1 MSESPSRN
9 GQAKLSLPS
18 GEKVGGGIPWKLKEA
33 FASFGSSG
41 PRLFFAP
48 GRINLIGAH
57 LDYNGGSVLPVPI
70 QQGTYAAIA
79 LRKDHRIRLKSLD
92 FAEEFD
98 LDGKALPPASQLG
111 WAAYPIGVW
120 LEAREMGH
128 PLMGFDLVLGGD
140 LKRGSGLSSSASLEV
155 VMGLAL
161 LECAEQC
168 VDLEE
173 LAMLGFRAEN
183 GFVGVKCGIMDQFAS
198 ALGQSGKALYLNC
211 ATREHRHV
219 PLGEDLEI
227 LVLDT
232 HKPRELVGSEF
243 NLRVEQCHEA
253 LAVLRVGTPEIGH
266 LAAFSL
272 EDVERARAELGA
284 VLFKRA
290 RHVVTEVD
298 RIERAVGALER
309 GDLEE
314 FGSLVYASH
323 QSCRDDYEVSCPEL
337 DFLVEGVCQAD
348 GVLGARLT
356 GAGFGGCLIA
366 LARPGAFGRE
376 EERRLAGAY
385 DRAFGRP
392 LTVQHLQLGAAPH
405 ELDLG

>member
-1 MSESPSRN
+1 MSESPPRN
-9 GQAKLSLPS
+9 DQTKLSLPTG
-18 GEKVGGGIPWKLKEA
+18 GEEAGAIPEKLRET
-33 FASFGSSG
+33 FASFGSSA

-57 LDYNGGSVLPVPI
+57 LDYNGGAVLPVPI

-79 LRKDHRIRLKSLD
+79 LRPDRRLRLKSLD

-98 LDGKALPPASQLG
+98 LDGDSLPPPSELG
-111 WAAYPIGVW
+111 WAAYPLGVW

-128 PLMGFDLVLGGD
+128 PLSGFDLVVGGD
-140 LKRGSGLSSSASLEV
+140 LTRGAGLSSSASLEV

-161 LECAEQC
+161 LQCAEQK

-173 LAMLGFRAEN
+173 LALLGFRAEN
-183 GFVGVKCGIMDQFAS
+183 GYVGVKCGIMDQFAS
-198 ALGQSGKALYLNC
+198 ALGESGKALYLDC

-219 PLGEDLEI
+219 PLGTDMEI

-253 LAVLRVGTPEIGH
+253 LAVLRTSAPERGH

-272 EDVERARAELGA
+272 AEVEKARPELGPT
-284 VLFKRA
+284 LYKRA
-290 RHVVTEVD
+290 HHVVTEVE
-298 RIERAVGALER
+298 RIGRAVGALER
-309 GDLEE
+309 GDLAA
-314 FGSLVYASH
+314 FGALVRASH
-323 QSCRDDYEVSCPEL
+323 ESCRKDYEVSCPEL
-337 DFLVEGVCQAD
+337 DFLVQGVCEVE

-366 LARPGAFGRE
+366 LARPGAFGPRE
-376 EERRLAGAY
+376 ESALAAAY
-385 DRAFGRP
+385 AQAFGRP
-392 LTVQHLQLGAAPH
+392 LSVQHLQLGEAPH
-405 ELDLG
+405 ELV